1 MSSSLL
7 DLAVRPARPEDAE
20 AVAELTTAYD
30 LRWCGVADTS
40 AEDILDDWRG
50 IDLERDTWLWELDG
64 RVAAFGV
71 LFVRHERL
79 HSDGYVHPELLGRGF
94 GSAILERMEARAREL
109 GFDKIGAATLAGDEA
124 GLRLFESRG
133 YRDVRHFFRMA
144 IELDAPPPEP
154 SWPAGLEPRPVE
166 HEQLRVFQAAKEE
179 AFAEEWGYV
188 PESFEAFEVRVI
200 ERPRADLSLWT
211 AVSDG
216 DEIAATLIAGCE
228 LGGGWIASIGVR
240 KPWRRRGLGLAL
252 LQRSFGQLWERGERR
267 VQLGVDAGNETGA
280 IRLYERAGMHV
291 VWEAVV
297 YGKELEP

>member
-1 MSSSLL
+1 MSSSLV
-7 DLAVRPARPEDAE
+7 DAAFRPARPEDAA
-20 AVAELTTAYD
+20 AVAELTAAYD

-40 AEDILDDWRG
+40 AEDILGHWRG

-79 HSDGYVHPELLGRGF
+79 HSDGYVHPDLLGRGF
-94 GSAILERMEARAREL
+94 GSAIIERMEVRAREL
-109 GFDKIGAATLAGDEA
+109 GFDKIGAATLAADEP

-144 IELDAPPPEP
+144 IDLDSPPPEP
-154 SWPAGLEPRPVE
+154 SWPARLEPRPVE
-166 HEQLRVFQAAKEE
+166 PEHLRAFHAAKGE
-179 AFAEEWGYV
+179 AFAKEWGYV
-188 PESFEAFEVRVI
+188 PESFEAFEARVVDG
-200 ERPRADLSLWT
+200 PRADLSLWT
-211 AVSDG
+211 AVWDG
-216 DEIAATLIAGCE
+216 DRIAATLIAGQE

-240 KPWRRRGLGLAL
+240 EPWRRRGLGLAL

-267 VQLGVDAGNETGA
+267 VQLGVDAGNATGA

-297 YGKELEP
+297 YQKELEP

>member
-7 DLAVRPARPEDAE
+7 DLAARPARPEDAE
-20 AVAELTTAYD
+20 AVAELTAAYD

-79 HSDGYVHPELLGRGF
+79 HSDGYVHPDLLGRGF
-94 GSAILERMEARAREL
+94 GSAILERMEARARER
-109 GFDKIGAATLAGDEA
+109 GFDKIGAATLAADEP
-124 GLRLFESRG
+124 GLRLFKSRG

-144 IELDAPPPEP
+144 IDLVAPPPGP
-154 SWPAGLEPRPVE
+154 SWPSGLEPRPVE
-166 HEQLRVFQAAKEE
+166 RDDLRAFHAAKAE
-179 AFAEEWGYV
+179 AFAKEWGYV
-188 PESFEAFEVRVI
+188 PESFEARVVAG
-200 ERPRADLSLWT
+200 PRADLSLWT
-211 AVSDG
+211 AVWDG
-216 DEIAATLIAGCE
+216 DRIAATLITGQE

-240 KPWRRRGLGLAL
+240 EPWRRRGLGLAL
-252 LQRSFGQLWERGERR
+252 LQRSFGQFWEHGERR

-280 IRLYERAGMHV
+280 IRLYERAGMHA

-297 YGKELEP
+297 FQKELEP